1 VQTSAA
7 IVVQPGSLDKAK
19 AVFQKQVSMSE
30 EDKKRSQVR
39 GSRMAARPGGM
50 DHTLGMDGWE
60 RPLLATVLL
69 PAVSPRSS
77 HNRQISLLALSP

>member
-1 VQTSAA
+1 MFLLLDRIAYFSDILISSYHKPHTPPPLVRHVVQTSAA

-39 GSRMAARPGGM
+39 GSRMAARPG
-50 DHTLGMDGWE
+50 DG
-60 RPLLATVLL
+60 
-69 PAVSPRSS
+69 S
-77 HNRQISLLALSP
+77 HPWDG